1 LWAATVFGVI
11 KGANSMETRKT
22 HFEQIP
28 VATVKKIAYE
38 FPVSEIA
45 DHTPDVDVSNAE
57 RWREVALRVQGET
70 DSEKLLELVQEL
82 IEKYDEEKT
91 KKKDVGQF
99 AMLGCRQRLTVGRN
113 RLPRINYEG

>member
-1 LWAATVFGVI
+1 
-11 KGANSMETRKT
+11 MESRKT

-45 DHTPDVDVSNAE
+45 DRMPDVDVSTAVD
-57 RWREVALRVQGET
+57 WREVALRIQGET
-70 DSEKLLELVQEL
+70 DSEKVLELAQEL

-91 KKKDVGQF
+91 QRCRSVRNAGLSRTTNSGVGPTVTNVKSPVRL
-99 AMLGCRQRLTVGRN
+99 ANQRTH
-113 RLPRINYEG
+113 